1 MKRMLI
7 VSIASAMSVFA
18 ASADASPLF
27 TIINPSG
34 AGYTGLRINAVSG
47 DGRYVG
53 GYLENTATF
62 RATRWSAD
70 GSEVSDVGL
79 LPGRPYSW
87 MNALSF
93 DGSVAVSDAFNTA
106 YQPQAF
112 AWTSPST
119 RTAISPPAGST
130 FGYSVSISSDGSSVV
145 GWTNLSG
152 PPLTQR
158 LWRWTAATGTTLLPA
173 GLGGFDLQATR
184 ILSGDGRYVVG
195 GSNRYDIVGGGLI
208 NIASGSFTSPS
219 ITSISHDGTSMVG
232 YMSGMRLPDGSYA
245 DHSGFVWTTLGGL
258 EDLGYV
264 PGSRNTFPRF
274 MSGDGQTVL
283 GTADGFAFIWTRS
296 TGIVDFNAYLASI
309 GANSL
314 GMTSLSFSG
323 ISDDGMTIAGMGYT
337 AAGEFRGWVMTVP
350 GPTSGMVLMLGGVC
364 LSRRRRDPR

>member
-1 MKRMLI
+1 MKLLLI
-7 VSIASAMSVFA
+7 MSVVSAVGAFA
-18 ASADASPLF
+18 GSAVASPAF

-34 AGYTGLRINAVSG
+34 TGYTRLRINAVSG

-62 RATRWSAD
+62 RSTRWSAD
-70 GSEVSDVGL
+70 GIQVSDVGL

-119 RTAISPPAGST
+119 HVAISPPAGSS
-130 FGYSVSISSDGSSVV
+130 FNYSESISSDGSSVV

-158 LWRWTAATGTTLLPA
+158 LWRWTAATGTTLLPT
-173 GLGGFDLQATR
+173 GLGFDLQATR
-184 ILSGDGRYVVG
+184 ILSGDGRYVVSG
-195 GSNRYDIVGGGLI
+195 GNRYDIIGGGLI

-232 YMSGMRLPDGSYA
+232 YMSGMQLPDGSYA
-245 DHSGFVWTTLGGL
+245 NHSGFVWSASGGL
-258 EDLGYV
+258 EDIGSV
-264 PGSRNTFPRF
+264 PGSRETFPRF

-283 GTADGFAFIWTRS
+283 GTADGYAFIWSRS
-296 TGIVDFNAYLASI
+296 TGIVDFNAYLAAI

-323 ISDDGMTIAGMGYT
+323 ISDDGTTIAGMGYT

-350 GPTSGMVLMLGGVC
+350 GPTSAMVLMLGGVC